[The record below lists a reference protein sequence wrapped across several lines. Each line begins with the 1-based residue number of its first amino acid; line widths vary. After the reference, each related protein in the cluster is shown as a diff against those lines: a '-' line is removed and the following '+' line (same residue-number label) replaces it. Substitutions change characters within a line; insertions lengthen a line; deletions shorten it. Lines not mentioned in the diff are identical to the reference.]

1 MTTPSVVI
9 TSSTPA
15 TLTSRTRR
23 SITPVIDIEHLI
35 AEKSDITLPYISAQS
50 VNLFSPQS
58 HYDNQWQEN
67 LEKQG
72 EQIQS
77 ILVKQGKQL
86 RALYEMQKST
96 NEQIAWI
103 VNQVKQQ
110 SNKDSNDLNP
120 KVFMVS
126 NFIF

>member
-1 MTTPSVVI
+1 VTTPSVVI

-23 SITPVIDIEHLI
+23 SITPVIDIEHPI

-58 HYDNQWQEN
+58 HYDNQWQES

-72 EQIQS
+72 KQIQS
-77 ILVKQGKQL
+77 ILVKQEKQL

>member
-1 MTTPSVVI
+1 
-9 TSSTPA
+9 
-15 TLTSRTRR
+15 
-23 SITPVIDIEHLI
+23 
-35 AEKSDITLPYISAQS
+35 
-50 VNLFSPQS
+50 
-58 HYDNQWQEN
+58 
-67 LEKQG
+67 
-72 EQIQS
+72 
-77 ILVKQGKQL
+77 VKQGKQL

-120 KVFMVS
+120 KVFMAS

>member
-1 MTTPSVVI
+1 MINSDEGI
-9 TSSTPA
+9 N
-15 TLTSRTRR
+15 
-23 SITPVIDIEHLI
+23 IDIYPLKKFPDV
-35 AEKSDITLPYISAQS
+35 AEESDITLPYISAQS

-58 HYDNQWQEN
+58 HYDNQWQEG

>member
-1 MTTPSVVI
+1 MTTLSVVI

-23 SITPVIDIEHLI
+23 SITPVIDIEHPI
-35 AEKSDITLPYISAQS
+35 AEESDISLPYISAQS

-58 HYDNQWQEN
+58 HYDNQWQES